1 MCIILLRVIPSLCR
15 VICTAPRGAMKDIS
29 SEED

>member
-1 MCIILLRVIPSLCR
+1 MCIILLRVIPSQCR
-15 VICTAPRGAMKDIS
+15 VIRIAPLGAMKDIS